1 VKHPSF
7 KNKSGFASNPAD
19 LSLNFQNN
27 SVSDLYCRAGKIA
40 FFATYKYKNHA
51 SVTVIISQKFSNM
64 RIHIKD
70 VSETQKNNSNQQD
83 NNNNTSSPDT
93 KHSNDI
99 SSDTTADSHHRRFF
113 NFFHRRHHHQ
123 RNMLGGG
130 AASDEDDITW
140 YNKQQ
145 QILRERMELLGLKEK
160 TPIEGDGN
168 CQFASIC
175 DQLFDNPSRHPQLRE
190 LIVEWLRKN
199 PDFRL
204 KNGSCLRD
212 FLETDRYE
220 NWDLYCDDM
229 AHKGVWGDNLTLFA
243 ASNMLDLKIVVISTV
258 DTNAASNPFGVT
270 IIEPT
275 ENGISD
281 IDVASAESIREMV
294 RREKPILLSHIHE
307 FHYSSLQMLD
317 SEGSP
322 EARGES
328 WVRQYTDSNFQ
339 PLDEQIL
346 PEKIV
351 ERSPTMPSEPVP
363 VAYRR
368 RDVFRHPFSRLR
380 SYLHG
385 RHNDDGLIW

>member
-1 VKHPSF
+1 MF
-7 KNKSGFASNPAD
+7 
-19 LSLNFQNN
+19 
-27 SVSDLYCRAGKIA
+27 
-40 FFATYKYKNHA
+40 
-51 SVTVIISQKFSNM
+51 
-64 RIHIKD
+64 
-70 VSETQKNNSNQQD
+70 
-83 NNNNTSSPDT
+83 
-93 KHSNDI
+93 
-99 SSDTTADSHHRRFF
+99 
-113 NFFHRRHHHQ
+113 
-123 RNMLGGG
+123 GGG
-130 AASDEDDITW
+130 AASTEDDVMW

-175 DQLFDNPSRHPQLRE
+175 DQLFDDPSRHPQLRE

-204 KNGSCLRD
+204 KNGSRLRD

-229 AHKGVWGDNLTLFA
+229 AHNGVWGDNLTLFA

-281 IDVASAESIREMV
+281 IDVASPESLREMI
-294 RREKPILLSHIHE
+294 RTEKPILLSHIHE
-307 FHYSSLQMLD
+307 FHYSSLQMID
-317 SEGSP
+317 SDEDP
-322 EARGES
+322 APREEA
-328 WVRQYTDSNFQ
+328 WVRQYTDNNFQ

-346 PEKIV
+346 PEEYV
-351 ERSPTMPSEPVP
+351 ERSPTMPEPVP

-380 SYLHG
+380 SLFHG
-385 RHNDDGLIW
+385 HHNDESLIW

>member
-1 VKHPSF
+1 
-7 KNKSGFASNPAD
+7 
-19 LSLNFQNN
+19 
-27 SVSDLYCRAGKIA
+27 
-40 FFATYKYKNHA
+40 
-51 SVTVIISQKFSNM
+51 M
-64 RIHIKD
+64 RIPIKD
-70 VSETQKNNSNQQD
+70 VSETQQNNANKQHISNKNNE
-83 NNNNTSSPDT
+83 PDK
-93 KHSNDI
+93 KHSHDN
-99 SSDTTADSHHRRFF
+99 SSESKADSHHRRFF
-113 NFFHRRHHHQ
+113 NFFHRRHHHRE

-130 AASDEDDITW
+130 AASTEDDITW

-145 QILRERMELLGLKEK
+145 QILRERIELLGLKEK

-175 DQLFDNPSRHPQLRE
+175 DQLFDDPSRHPQLRE

-204 KNGSCLRD
+204 ENGSRLRD

-243 ASNMLDLKIVVISTV
+243 ASNMLDLKIVVVSTV

-281 IDVASAESIREMV
+281 IDIASPESLREMIT
-294 RREKPILLSHIHE
+294 REKPILLSHIHE

-317 SEGSP
+317 SPDTPAHRE
-322 EARGES
+322 EA
-328 WVRQYTDSNFQ
+328 WVRQYTDNNSQ

-346 PEKIV
+346 PEQIV
-351 ERSPTMPSEPVP
+351 DRSPTMPEPAP

-368 RDVFRHPFSRLR
+368 RDAFRHPFSRLR
-380 SYLHG
+380 NYLHG
-385 RHNDDGLIW
+385 RHQDESLIW